1 MKKDKIFRI
10 IGHVIFW
17 LITAYAFTHFSY
29 LRSLLTPVYKEL
41 FVVSFLAIMVYLHYF
56 VLIPC
61 LFQRKLF
68 VAYWSITFVF
78 LLLLSMLEMFFNSNY
93 LQNVKENM
101 EADLFPPYIF
111 SLFITLFLRNAEFW
125 AFLFILRLYGQLK
138 NSMVNKETAILN
150 ETDVIAVL
158 VCDNQTITVNI
169 NELSYVRCIRNK
181 CRLHMKN
188 STVYEQ
194 YASLS
199 HWEEL
204 LASHG
209 AIRVNRD
216 TLVMLHAIVSFTN
229 DSMLL
234 IPSETNI
241 IMYKG
246 DKKNEVFDYLCEH
259 IPSKQAVTQEN
270 VRKGDLSSENGALND
285 EFEKNGALNFV
296 NLEEFLAIIAG
307 DKDMISIC
315 SRIIF
320 FPFSNAKDIAANTQ
334 ISYRTV
340 EKKLQYLKENN
351 IIQYEGARKNGN
363 YAFTPYVSD
372 EVKAWLMN
380 KEGCQLLNE

>member
-1 MKKDKIFRI
+1 
-10 IGHVIFW
+10 
-17 LITAYAFTHFSY
+17 
-29 LRSLLTPVYKEL
+29 
-41 FVVSFLAIMVYLHYF
+41 
-56 VLIPC
+56 
-61 LFQRKLF
+61 
-68 VAYWSITFVF
+68 
-78 LLLLSMLEMFFNSNY
+78 
-93 LQNVKENM
+93 
-101 EADLFPPYIF
+101 
-111 SLFITLFLRNAEFW
+111 
-125 AFLFILRLYGQLK
+125 
-138 NSMVNKETAILN
+138 MVNKETAILN

-246 DKKNEVFDYLCEH
+246 DKKM
-259 IPSKQAVTQEN
+259 
-270 VRKGDLSSENGALND
+270 R
-285 EFEKNGALNFV
+285 
-296 NLEEFLAIIAG
+296 FLIICAN
-307 DKDMISIC
+307 
-315 SRIIF
+315 IF
-320 FPFSNAKDIAANTQ
+320 
-334 ISYRTV
+334 
-340 EKKLQYLKENN
+340 LQ
-351 IIQYEGARKNGN
+351 
-363 YAFTPYVSD
+363 
-372 EVKAWLMN
+372 N
-380 KEGCQLLNE
+380 KPLHRRM